1 MNKPAVIRAIRA
13 ALQTELDHLVHST
26 EAALSEATGEES
38 HAENKYD
45 TRALEASYLAGGQT
59 ERLLALKKR
68 IAWFDVL
75 STGDLRPNSPVQ
87 AGALVQVEEDEIE
100 WWCFVAPEGG
110 GLKVKVDGVDV
121 TVIGPDAPIGR
132 ALLGSKEDD
141 DVLVRT
147 HRGDRELAVLSVR

>member
-1 MNKPAVIRAIRA
+1 MHKPTVIRAIRA
-13 ALQTELDHLVHST
+13 ALQAEFDHLVQST
-26 EAALSEATGEES
+26 EAALAEATGEES

-68 IAWFDVL
+68 VAWFDVL
-75 STGDLRPNSPVQ
+75 NTGDLSDGSRIQ
-87 AGALVQVEEDEIE
+87 AGALVQVEEDEE
-100 WWCFVAPEGG
+100 TWWCFVAPEGG
-110 GLKVKVDGVDV
+110 GLKVQVDGTEV

-132 ALLGSKEDD
+132 ALLGSREDD

-147 HRGDRELAVLSVR
+147 HKGHRELAVLAVR